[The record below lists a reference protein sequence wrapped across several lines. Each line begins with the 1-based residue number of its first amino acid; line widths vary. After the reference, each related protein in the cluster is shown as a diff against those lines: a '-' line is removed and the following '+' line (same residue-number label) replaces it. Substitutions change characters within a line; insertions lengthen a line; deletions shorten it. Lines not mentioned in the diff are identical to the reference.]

1 MTAPTRPRT
10 SLGVIFLVLFLDL
23 IGFSIVFP
31 LYPAM
36 LDHYAASGWLHEVMA
51 WLDRTW
57 PDMSHGQRAALFGG
71 VLSALYSGLQFLI
84 APWWGNLSD
93 RIGRRPVLIISIAG
107 NAFAYALWV
116 LADSFTLFLVSR
128 ALAGLMTG
136 NVSTAN
142 AAIADVTT
150 RENRSKGMAL
160 VGMAFGLG
168 FILGPAIGGLSYH
181 YLPRIDDIA
190 WLKDLGVHPFS
201 MPALIALAL
210 GLINLLWAFARL
222 HETLDPAH
230 QNQSHGTRTINP
242 IKLFSPDR
250 GALLVTVNWVTFLHA
265 LIFAGLETTMVFL
278 AAECLGFSPKD
289 NGLLFAW
296 MGFEAALV
304 QGGLFRRLAPRIGER
319 PLAITG
325 MCFLIPGFVVV
336 GLVPMLPQAWL
347 IVVGVSILTVGTGL
361 VFPALNTLTSL
372 AAGPERQGWAL
383 GGFRSANALGRAV
396 GPMLSAMAYFW
407 LAPAAPFLIGAAAF
421 FIPLV
426 LVWRLRVARSTS

>member
-1 MTAPTRPRT
+1 MDAAPTVKKT

-31 LYPAM
+31 LYPAL
-36 LDHYAASGWLHEVMA
+36 LDHYAANGWLHETMA
-51 WLDRTW
+51 WLERTY
-57 PDMSHGQRAALFGG
+57 PSMSHGQRAALFGG
-71 VLSALYSGLQFLI
+71 VLSAIYSGLQFLI

-93 RIGRRPVLIISIAG
+93 RIGRRPVLLLSIGG
-107 NAFAYALWV
+107 NAFAYFLWV
-116 LADSFTLFLVSR
+116 FADSFTLFLVSR

-168 FILGPAIGGLSYH
+168 FILGPAIGGLSYY
-181 YLPRIDDIA
+181 YLPRIDEIA
-190 WLKDLGVHPFS
+190 WLKALGAHPFS
-201 MPALIALAL
+201 VPALIALTL

-222 HETLDPAH
+222 HETLDPIHRNEAH
-230 QNQSHGTRTINP
+230 TKRTINP
-242 IKLFSPDR
+242 MKLFSSDR
-250 GALLVTVNWVTFLHA
+250 GVVLATVNWATFLHA

-278 AAECLGFSPKD
+278 AAECLGFGPKD

-304 QGGLFRRLAPRIGER
+304 QGGLFRRLAPHLGER

-336 GLVPMLPQAWL
+336 GLVQSLPQTWL

-383 GGFRSANALGRAV
+383 GGFRSANALGRAL
-396 GPMLSAMAYFW
+396 GPMLSALAYFW
-407 LAPAAPFLIGAAAF
+407 LAPSAPFLIGAAAF
-421 FIPLV
+421 LIPLT
-426 LVWRLRVARSTS
+426 LVWRLRVARA